1 MTEIEQYEFDRQ
13 GYLVFEGMLNPSELV
28 ALAAAVDELEEHA
41 LARLDAP
48 PRKVSAWGPSYHF
61 NEERGYHAQG
71 SDREGE
77 TVIIEDFWN
86 ASPVLTFWSTIDPRW
101 LAWMPSSAAGR
112 RSTTR
117 RSAYATTA
125 TPPMPTGEGPRPR
138 STGTAFK
145 TGSTA

>member
-61 NEERGYHAQG
+61 NEERGYHGYDFAVTRCAQKPRKCG
-71 SDREGE
+71 SEDEAEVPGHRHLSEARLAVCLVRHVHEIGVGDRN
-77 TVIIEDFWN
+77 VP
-86 ASPVLTFWSTIDPRW
+86 AR
-101 LAWMPSSAAGR
+101 
-112 RSTTR
+112 
-117 RSAYATTA
+117 
-125 TPPMPTGEGPRPR
+125 
-138 STGTAFK
+138 
-145 TGSTA
+145 